1 MTLKMQYC
9 VVWAVDDLLADGMFL
24 SLCYNHPILFKHII
38 STVTVSLFLQVMSI
52 LEAFGHART
61 TLNDLSSCFIKY
73 FELQFC
79 ERKKHLTGGKCKINK
94 EASGATGRGQRH
106 TEHGSNSD
114 RCVCVRV
121 CVHACVHT
129 CVCACVRVCACVHA
143 CVRVCACAYVCAYI
157 CVCTRACMCVHA
169 YMCVHVCACAHVCA
183 CVCVRVCAC
192 VHTCVHACMCVYC
205 LYTVCV
211 WCACT
216 CVCVVSQRAHRGCRV
231 MSSEM
236 IAN

>member
-9 VVWAVDDLLADGMFL
+9 VVWAVNDLLADGVFL

-79 ERKKHLTGGKCKINK
+79 ERKKHLTGGKCTINK

-114 RCVCVRV
+114 RCMCVHV
-121 CVHACVHT
+121 CVHTCVHT
-129 CVCACVRVCACVHA
+129 CVCACVRVCACV
-143 CVRVCACAYVCAYI
+143 YVCAYI
-157 CVCTRACMCVHA
+157 CVHTCVRVCMCVRVHVCMCTCV
-169 YMCVHVCACAHVCA
+169 YMCVHVCVHVWSQLKALQIHPCMTGCA
-183 CVCVRVCAC
+183 
-192 VHTCVHACMCVYC
+192 
-205 LYTVCV
+205 
-211 WCACT
+211 W
-216 CVCVVSQRAHRGCRV
+216 
-231 MSSEM
+231 
-236 IAN
+236 